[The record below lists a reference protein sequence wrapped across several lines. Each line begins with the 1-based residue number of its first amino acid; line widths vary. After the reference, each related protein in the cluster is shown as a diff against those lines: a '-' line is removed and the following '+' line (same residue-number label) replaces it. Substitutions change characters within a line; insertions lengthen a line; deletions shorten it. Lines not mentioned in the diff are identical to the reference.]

1 MTEGTSPR
9 DPRERPPPPSQPPP
23 GWGSPGSGSGQS
35 WGQPPPQQGWGQQQN
50 WGQQG
55 WGQPPQRGP
64 QGQGG
69 PGAFSGNVAA
79 GLTYLLALVTILIS
93 TQVAFSARM
102 VLAIV
107 PFGVGLALV
116 LTDRRAEVRFN
127 ALQGILVWA
136 VLIALEIG
144 RHVLFWPIAVVCF
157 FAQLFLIVMLVAL
170 VAAAFQGRHLKL
182 PAVGDV
188 AEQQAGGGSGPGP
201 GSGSGSGS
209 SGPGYGGGPQG
220 WGNPR

>member
-1 MTEGTSPR
+1 MTEGPSPR

-23 GWGSPGSGSGQS
+23 GWGPSGPGSGQG
-35 WGQPPPQQGWGQQQN
+35 WGPPPPQGWGQ
-50 WGQQG
+50 QQG
-55 WGQPPQRGP
+55 WGQPPQGSP

-79 GLTYLLALVTILIS
+79 GLTYLLALVMILIS
-93 TQVAFSARM
+93 TQVTFQTRM

-116 LTDRRAEVRFN
+116 LTDRRPEVRFN

-136 VLIALEIG
+136 VLVALEIG
-144 RHVLFWPIAVVCF
+144 RHALFWPIAVACF

-182 PAVGDV
+182 PALGDF
-188 AEQQAGGGSGPGP
+188 AEQQAGGPGSDPGPGP
-201 GSGSGSGS
+201 DSR
-209 SGPGYGGGPQG
+209 GGPQG
-220 WGNPR
+220 WGSPR